1 MKVTIKGQVTIP
13 QAMRERYDLRPGTE
27 VEFVSGKNALEI
39 RPVHT
44 KDSRST
50 QFDRWLNA
58 AAGSARHGITTDAH
72 LAITRGE
79 D

>member
-13 QAMRERYDLRPGTE
+13 QAMRERFNLLPGAE
-27 VEFVSGKNALEI
+27 VEFISGKNALEI
-39 RPVHT
+39 RAIDKKNSP
-44 KDSRST
+44 SS
-50 QFDRWLNA
+50 QFDQWLNH
-58 AAGSARHGITTDAH
+58 AAGSARPGITTDAH